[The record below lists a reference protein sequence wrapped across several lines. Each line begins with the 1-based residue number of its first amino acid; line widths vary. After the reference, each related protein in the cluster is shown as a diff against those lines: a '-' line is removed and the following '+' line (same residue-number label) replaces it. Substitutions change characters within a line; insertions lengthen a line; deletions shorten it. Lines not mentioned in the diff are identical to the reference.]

1 MLRPA
6 LGPCVQI
13 RTESRAGLPFGP
25 AGHSPRANSAHEGCT
40 RVSAA
45 HVSFAVVEIDR
56 PESLDPGQSSVLALG
71 DSVSC
76 AVIGAP
82 GTGKTTALVELLCDR
97 VHNRGF
103 SPDEVLVITP
113 TRASATAL
121 RDRLALR
128 MGVPS
133 NGPLARTANS
143 IAFQIVRGVAAV
155 RGQEP
160 PVLLTGAEQDQII
173 SELLAGDIAD
183 ATGPAWPDHLSEEV
197 RRLRGFRT
205 ELRDLMMRAV
215 ETGTAPERLAELA
228 VAAGRPEWAAAARFI
243 EGYDR
248 VKGSYR
254 DRSFDSAELAREA
267 AVLLREGESAPDELE
282 AAVGSLARLRL
293 LVLDDAQESTL
304 ATLTLVREFA
314 RRGVSVI
321 AFGDPDISTGTFRG
335 AHPDTLGRL
344 DDYLRVPTQPPI
356 VLDVVHRHGPAL
368 RSLVADVTARIGT
381 ARAGSQRRALA
392 AGTPAHSRARP
403 GVSTVLATSPSNEI
417 GVIARRLREAHVFE
431 NIAWDDMAVIVRSG
445 AQIAPLERGLA
456 SFDVPTRVS
465 RARVALRDEPVV
477 RAFTSIL
484 EVALGRR
491 ELIGDLA
498 ETLLLS
504 PLAGADAVLLRR
516 LKRALRQLEFSSG
529 GQRTGS
535 ELLVDA
541 LQMPLVLAR
550 IEPRVA
556 RKARILATM
565 LAETREAVATEA
577 SVEELLWQIWQ
588 TSGLAEPWRAQSLG
602 TGLVADEVGHDLDAV
617 VSLFSSAKRFVE
629 RSPEAPATVF
639 LEQLLDV
646 DVPEDTLARGATGRA
661 VTVTSPAGAIGTQFV
676 LVVVAGVQENVW
688 PNLRIRGT
696 LLGADA
702 LEGARR
708 GESSPVSDPRTA
720 VLHDELRMFAQ
731 AVSRASTE
739 LLVTAVDDDDL
750 TPSPLFRL
758 LPEPVP
764 GAVSRTPLSLRGLVG
779 VLRRTVSARGDS
791 QAASALA
798 TLAREGVP
806 GAHPAEWYG
815 LAGASSS
822 QPLVDLTDE
831 LARVTVSPSRMESFE
846 TCPLNWLIDHLGG
859 GSSNTSSQVG
869 TLIHEAMETTT
880 TSPDLDSSEES
891 LIELV
896 ESRWSELYFESSWL
910 SEIKR
915 REARQLVARLSS
927 YLSDFDRSR
936 GALLG
941 AESGFELEVDRA
953 LLRGT
958 IDRVELYP
966 DGSVVIVDLKTGK
979 RAYTAGE
986 IGENAQLGAYQLAF
1000 DAGLIAG
1007 VPDDS
1012 TPGGARLLI
1021 VSKTSRGK
1029 NYVDHTQAPRS
1040 ESELEAFRQ
1049 RVIADAAGMAGA
1061 HVDAKIGSH
1070 CLDPWS
1076 HGACRIH
1083 VIRAVSA

>member
-1 MLRPA
+1 MSVAR
-6 LGPCVQI
+6 
-13 RTESRAGLPFGP
+13 
-25 AGHSPRANSAHEGCT
+25 
-40 RVSAA
+40 
-45 HVSFAVVEIDR
+45 VSFALVEIDR
-56 PESLDPGQSSVLALG
+56 PERLDPAQFRVLALG
-71 DSVSC
+71 DSASC

-128 MGVPS
+128 LGVPS

-143 IAFQIVRGVAAV
+143 IAFQIVRGMAAV
-155 RGQEP
+155 RGDDP

-183 ATGPAWPDHLSEEV
+183 ASGPAWPEHLGDDV

-215 ETGTAPERLAELA
+215 ETGTSADRLAGLA
-228 VAAGRPEWAAAARFI
+228 ESAGRPEWAAAAQFI
-243 EGYDR
+243 EEYDR
-248 VKGSYR
+248 VKASYR

-267 AVLLREGESAPDELE
+267 AVLLREAESAPDELE

-314 RRGVSVI
+314 RRGVTVV

-335 AHPDTLGRL
+335 AHPDTLARL
-344 DDYLRVPTQPPI
+344 DEYLGVPTEPAI
-356 VLDVVHRHGPAL
+356 VLDVVHRHGAHV

-392 AGTPAHSRARP
+392 ADDAAHSRARS
-403 GVSTVLATSPSNEI
+403 GVSTVLATSPSDEI
-417 GVIARRLREAHVFE
+417 AVIARRLREAHVFE
-431 NIAWDDMAVIVRSG
+431 DVAWDDMAVIVRSG
-445 AQIAPLERGLA
+445 SQIAPLERGLA
-456 SFDVPTRVS
+456 AFDVPTRVS

-477 RAFTSIL
+477 RAFASIL
-484 EVALGRR
+484 EIAFGRR
-491 ELIGDLA
+491 ALTAELA
-498 ETLLLS
+498 EALLLS
-504 PLAGADAVLLRR
+504 PLAGSDAVLLRR
-516 LKRALRQLEFSSG
+516 LKRALRQLEFESG

-550 IEPRVA
+550 IEPRVG
-556 RKARILATM
+556 RKARLLASMIL
-565 LAETREAVATEA
+565 LAREGASTEA
-577 SVEELLWQIWQ
+577 SVEELLWQIWE

-602 TGLVADEVGHDLDAV
+602 TGLVADETAHDLDAV
-617 VSLFSSAKRFVE
+617 VALFSSAKRFVE

-646 DVPEDTLARGATGRA
+646 DVPEDTLARAATGRA
-661 VTVTSPAGAIGTQFV
+661 VTVMSPAGAVGTEFA
-676 LVVVAGVQENVW
+676 LVVVSGLQENVW

-708 GESSPVSDPRTA
+708 GEASPVLDQRTA

-731 AVSRASTE
+731 AISRAAGE
-739 LLVTAVDDDDL
+739 LLVTAVDDDDSS
-750 TPSPLFRL
+750 PSPLFRL

-779 VLRRTVSARGDS
+779 VLRRTVAARGDS

-798 TLAREGVP
+798 TLAREAVP

-815 LAGASSS
+815 LAAASSTE
-822 QPLVDLTDE
+822 PLVGLSDE
-831 LARVTVSPSRMESFE
+831 AARVTVSPSRMESFE

-869 TLIHEAMETTT
+869 TLIHEAMETSTT
-880 TSPDLDSSEES
+880 AAAPDTSEQALFDLVDA
-891 LIELV
+891 
-896 ESRWSELYFESSWL
+896 RWGELYFESSWL

-915 REARQLVARLSS
+915 REARQLVARLST
-927 YLSDFDRSR
+927 YLADFDRQ
-936 GALLG
+936 GGTLLG
-941 AESGFELEVDRA
+941 AESKFELEVDQA
-953 LLRGT
+953 VLRGT

-979 RAYTAGE
+979 RAYTAAE

-1000 DAGLIAG
+1000 DAGLIEG
-1007 VPDDS
+1007 VPADA

-1021 VSKTSRGK
+1021 VSKASRGK
-1029 NYVDHTQAPRS
+1029 NFVDHTQTPRS
-1040 ESELEAFRQ
+1040 PSELEEFRQ
-1049 RVIADAAGMAGA
+1049 RILTDASGMAGS
-1061 HVDAKIGSH
+1061 HVDARIGSH

>member
-1 MLRPA
+1 
-6 LGPCVQI
+6 
-13 RTESRAGLPFGP
+13 
-25 AGHSPRANSAHEGCT
+25 
-40 RVSAA
+40 
-45 HVSFAVVEIDR
+45 VEIDR
-56 PESLDPGQSSVLALG
+56 PERLDAGQLQLLTLD
-71 DSVSC
+71 DSASC

-82 GTGKTTALVELLCDR
+82 GTGKTTALVEMLCER
-97 VHNRGF
+97 VHSRGY
-103 SPDEVLVITP
+103 SPDDVLVITP

-155 RGQEP
+155 RGQQP

-183 ATGPAWPDHLSEEV
+183 GSGPAWPDHLGEDV

-215 ETGTAPERLAELA
+215 ETGTPPGRLADLA
-228 VAAGRPEWAAAARFI
+228 EGAKRPEWAAAARFI
-243 EGYDR
+243 ESYDR
-248 VKGSYR
+248 VKSSYR

-267 AVLLREGESAPDELE
+267 AVLLREGESAPDEIE

-314 RRGVSVI
+314 RRGVAVI

-335 AHPDTLGRL
+335 AHPDALARLGE
-344 DDYLRVPTQPPI
+344 YLRIPVEPPI
-356 VLDVVHRHGPAL
+356 VLDVVHRHDARL
-368 RSLVADVTARIGT
+368 RALVADVTARIGT
-381 ARAGSQRRALA
+381 ARAGSQRRAVSA
-392 AGTPAHSRARP
+392 DQPAHSQARP
-403 GVSTVLATSPSNEI
+403 LVSTVLATSPSDEI

-431 NIAWDDMAVIVRSG
+431 NVAWDDMAVIVRSG
-445 AQIAPLERGLA
+445 SQVAPLERGLA
-456 SFDVPTRVS
+456 AFDVPTRVS

-477 RAFTSIL
+477 RAFASIL
-484 EVALGRR
+484 EIAFGRR
-491 ELIGDLA
+491 ELTGELA
-498 ETLLLS
+498 EALLLS
-504 PLAGADAVLLRR
+504 PLAASDAVLLRR
-516 LKRALRQLEFSSG
+516 LKRSLRQLEFESG
-529 GQRTGS
+529 GHRTGS

-550 IEPRVA
+550 IESRVG
-556 RKARILATM
+556 RKARTLASM
-565 LAETREAVATEA
+565 IALAREAASTEA
-577 SVEELLWQIWQ
+577 SVEEILWQIWHA
-588 TSGLAEPWRAQSLG
+588 SGLAEPWRTQSLG
-602 TGLVADEVGHDLDAV
+602 TGLVADEAAHDLDAV

-629 RSPEAPATVF
+629 RSPEAPGTVF

-708 GESSPVSDPRTA
+708 GETPAVLDQRTA
-720 VLHDELRMFAQ
+720 VLHDELRLFAQ
-731 AVSRASTE
+731 AISRASTE
-739 LLVTAVDDDDL
+739 LLVTAVDDDDSS
-750 TPSPLFRL
+750 PSPLFRL
-758 LPEPVP
+758 LPEPVAA
-764 GAVSRTPLSLRGLVG
+764 AVSRTPLSLRGLVG

-798 TLAREGVP
+798 TLAREAVP

-815 LAGASSS
+815 MAGPSSME
-822 QPLVDLTDE
+822 PLVDLSDDD
-831 LARVTVSPSRMESFE
+831 ARVRVSPSRMESFE

-869 TLIHEAMETTT
+869 TLVHEAMETSTT
-880 TSPDLDSSEES
+880 TPDADISEEA
-891 LIELV
+891 LFELV
-896 ESRWSELYFESSWL
+896 DSRWSELYFESPWL

-915 REARQLVARLSS
+915 REARQLVGRLSS
-927 YLSDFDRSR
+927 YLADFDRQH

-941 AESGFELEVDRA
+941 AESGFELEVDHA
-953 LLRGT
+953 ILRGT

-979 RAYTAGE
+979 RAYTAAE
-986 IGENAQLGAYQLAF
+986 IAENAQLGAYQLAF
-1000 DAGLIAG
+1000 DAGLISG
-1007 VPDDS
+1007 VPVDS
-1012 TPGGARLLI
+1012 NPGGARLLI
-1021 VSKTSRGK
+1021 VSKASRGK

-1040 ESELEAFRQ
+1040 RSELAAFRE
-1049 RVIADAAGMAGA
+1049 RIMSDASGMAAA
-1061 HVDAKIGSH
+1061 HVDARIGSH

>member
-1 MLRPA
+1 
-6 LGPCVQI
+6 
-13 RTESRAGLPFGP
+13 
-25 AGHSPRANSAHEGCT
+25 
-40 RVSAA
+40 
-45 HVSFAVVEIDR
+45 VEIDR
-56 PESLDPGQSSVLALG
+56 PERLNPGQAHLLTLDDTS
-71 DSVSC
+71 SC

-82 GTGKTTALVELLCDR
+82 GTGKTTALVEMLCDR

-173 SELLAGDIAD
+173 SELLAGHIAD
-183 ATGPAWPDHLSEEV
+183 GTGPVWPEHLGEDV

-215 ETGTAPERLAELA
+215 ETGTAPERLAA
-228 VAAGRPEWAAAARFI
+228 VADAAGRPEWKAAALFVD
-243 EGYDR
+243 EYDR
-248 VKGSYR
+248 VKNSYR

-314 RRGVSVI
+314 RRGVAVI

-335 AHPDTLGRL
+335 AHPDSLARLGE
-344 DDYLRVPTQPPI
+344 YLRIPVEPPV
-356 VLDVVHRHGPAL
+356 VLDVVHRHGVQL

-381 ARAGSQRRALA
+381 ARAGSQRRAVA
-392 AGTPAHSRARP
+392 ADQPAHSRARP
-403 GVSTVLATSPSNEI
+403 MVSTVLATSPSDEI

-431 NIAWDDMAVIVRSG
+431 NVAWDDMAVIVRSG
-445 AQIAPLERGLA
+445 SQIAPLERGLA
-456 SFDVPTRVS
+456 AFDVPTRVS
-465 RARVALRDEPVV
+465 RARVAPRDEPVV
-477 RAFTSIL
+477 RAFASIL
-484 EVALGRR
+484 EIALGRR
-491 ELIGDLA
+491 QLTGELA
-498 ETLLLS
+498 ESLLLS
-504 PLAGADAVLLRR
+504 PLAASDAVLLRC
-516 LKRALRQLEFSSG
+516 LKRALRQLEFESG
-529 GQRTGS
+529 GHRTGA

-550 IEPRVA
+550 VEPRVG
-556 RKARILATM
+556 RKARLIASMIALV
-565 LAETREAVATEA
+565 REAVSTEA
-577 SVEELLWQIWQ
+577 SIEELLWQIWE
-588 TSGLAEPWRAQSLG
+588 TSGLAEPWRIQSLG
-602 TGLVADEVGHDLDAV
+602 TGLVADEVAHDLDAV
-617 VSLFSSAKRFVE
+617 VALFSSAKRFVE

-639 LEQLLDV
+639 LEQLLDA

-708 GESSPVSDPRTA
+708 EETPAVHDQRTA

-739 LLVTAVDDDDL
+739 LLVTAVDDDDSS
-750 TPSPLFRL
+750 PSPLLHL

-779 VLRRTVSARGDS
+779 VLRRTVTARGDS

-798 TLAREGVP
+798 TLSREAVP
-806 GAHPAEWYG
+806 GAHPTEWYG
-815 LAGASSS
+815 LAGVSSAE
-822 QPLVDLTDE
+822 PLVDLSDE
-831 LARVTVSPSRMESFE
+831 AARVTVSPSRMESFE

-859 GSSNTSSQVG
+859 GTSNTSSQVG
-869 TLIHEAMETTT
+869 TLIHEAMETSTT
-880 TSPDLDSSEES
+880 APHPDTSEEA
-891 LIELV
+891 LFDLV
-896 ESRWSELYFESSWL
+896 DSRWNELYFESPWL

-915 REARQLVARLSS
+915 VEARKLVARLST
-927 YLSDFDRSR
+927 YLADFDRQH
-936 GALLG
+936 ATLLG
-941 AESGFELEVDRA
+941 AESKFELEVDHA
-953 LLRGT
+953 VLRGT

-979 RAYTAGE
+979 RAYTAAE

-1000 DAGLIAG
+1000 DAGLIEG
-1007 VPDDS
+1007 VPEDAK
-1012 TPGGARLLI
+1012 PGGARLLI
-1021 VSKTSRGK
+1021 VSKSSRGK
-1029 NYVDHTQAPRS
+1029 NFVDHTQAPRS
-1040 ESELEAFRQ
+1040 RVQLEEFR
-1049 RVIADAAGMAGA
+1049 RRILTDASGMAAG
-1061 HVDAKIGSH
+1061 HVDARIGSH

>member
-1 MLRPA
+1 VVR
-6 LGPCVQI
+6 
-13 RTESRAGLPFGP
+13 
-25 AGHSPRANSAHEGCT
+25 
-40 RVSAA
+40 
-45 HVSFAVVEIDR
+45 VSFAVVEIDR
-56 PESLDPGQSSVLALG
+56 PERLDAGQQQLLTLDDAA
-71 DSVSC
+71 SC

-82 GTGKTTALVELLCDR
+82 GTGKTTALVEMLCDR
-97 VHNRGF
+97 VHNRGY
-103 SPDEVLVITP
+103 SPDDVLVITP

-183 ATGPAWPDHLSEEV
+183 GSGPAWPDHLGEDV

-215 ETGTAPERLAELA
+215 ETGTSPDRLAALA
-228 VAAGRPEWAAAARFI
+228 VAAQRPEWAAAARFI
-243 EGYDR
+243 ENYDR

-267 AVLLREGESAPDELE
+267 AVLLREGESAPDEIE

-314 RRGVSVI
+314 RRGVAVI

-335 AHPDTLGRL
+335 AHPDALARLGE
-344 DDYLRVPTQPPI
+344 YLRVPTEPAI
-356 VLDVVHRHGPAL
+356 VLDVVHRHDAQL
-368 RSLVADVTARIGT
+368 RALVADVTARIGT
-381 ARAGSQRRALA
+381 ARAGSQRRAIA
-392 AGTPAHSRARP
+392 ADRPAHARARP
-403 GVSTVLATSPSNEI
+403 LVSAVLATSPSDEI

-431 NIAWDDMAVIVRSG
+431 NVAWDDMAVIVRSG
-445 AQIAPLERGLA
+445 SQVAPLERGLA
-456 SFDVPTRVS
+456 AFDVPTRVS

-477 RAFTSIL
+477 RAFASIL
-484 EVALGRR
+484 EIAFGRR
-491 ELIGDLA
+491 ELTGELA
-498 ETLLLS
+498 EALLLS
-504 PLAGADAVLLRR
+504 PLAASDAVLLRR
-516 LKRALRQLEFSSG
+516 LKRSLRQLEFESG
-529 GQRTGS
+529 GHRSGA

-541 LQMPLVLAR
+541 LQLPLVLAR
-550 IEPRVA
+550 IEPRVG
-556 RKARILATM
+556 RKARILAQM
-565 LAETREAVATEA
+565 IALAREAASTEA
-577 SVEELLWQIWQ
+577 SVEEMLWQIWQ

-602 TGLVADEVGHDLDAV
+602 TGLVADEAAHDLDAV

-629 RSPEAPATVF
+629 RSPEAPGTVF

-708 GESSPVSDPRTA
+708 GESPAVLDQRTA

-739 LLVTAVDDDDL
+739 LLVTAVDDDDSS
-750 TPSPLFRL
+750 PSPLFRL
-758 LPEPVP
+758 LPEPVA

-779 VLRRTVSARGDS
+779 VLRRTVSARADS

-798 TLAREGVP
+798 TLARESVP

-815 LAGASSS
+815 LAGASSTE
-822 QPLVDLTDE
+822 PLVDLSDDD
-831 LARVTVSPSRMESFE
+831 ARVRVSPSRMESFE

-869 TLIHEAMETTT
+869 TLVHEAMETSTT
-880 TSPDLDSSEES
+880 GPDPDTSEDALFDLVD
-891 LIELV
+891 
-896 ESRWSELYFESSWL
+896 SRWSELYFESAWL

-915 REARQLVARLSS
+915 REARQLVARLST
-927 YLSDFDRSR
+927 YLADFDRQHA
-936 GALLG
+936 ALLG

-953 LLRGT
+953 VLRGT

-979 RAYTAGE
+979 RAYTAAE
-986 IGENAQLGAYQLAF
+986 IAENAQLGAYQLAF
-1000 DAGLIAG
+1000 DAGLIDG
-1007 VPDDS
+1007 VPADS
-1012 TPGGARLLI
+1012 KPGGARLLI
-1021 VSKTSRGK
+1021 VSKASRGK

-1040 ESELEAFRQ
+1040 QSELAAFRQ
-1049 RVIADAAGMAGA
+1049 RIMSDASGMAAA
-1061 HVDAKIGSH
+1061 HVEARIGSH

-1083 VIRAVSA
+1083 VIRAVSS

>member
-1 MLRPA
+1 M
-6 LGPCVQI
+6 
-13 RTESRAGLPFGP
+13 
-25 AGHSPRANSAHEGCT
+25 
-40 RVSAA
+40 
-45 HVSFAVVEIDR
+45 EIDR
-56 PESLDPGQSSVLALG
+56 PERLDPGQSRLLAL
-71 DSVSC
+71 DEFVSC

-82 GTGKTTALVELLCDR
+82 GTGKTTALVELLYDR

-113 TRASATAL
+113 TRASATTL

-128 MGVPS
+128 LGVSS

-160 PVLLTGAEQDQII
+160 PALLTGAEQDQII

-183 ATGPAWPDHLSEEV
+183 ATGPAWPQHLGEDV

-215 ETGTAPERLAELA
+215 ETGTTPERLADLA
-228 VAAGRPEWAAAARFI
+228 ESTGRPEWRAAAQFVD
-243 EGYDR
+243 GYDS
-248 VKGSYR
+248 VKNSYR

-267 AVLLREGESAPDELE
+267 AVLLREGESAPDGLV

-314 RRGVSVI
+314 RRGVTVI

-335 AHPDTLGRL
+335 AHPDALARLGE
-344 DDYLRVPTQPPI
+344 YLRIATGPPV
-356 VLDVVHRHGPAL
+356 VLDVVHRHGPQL

-381 ARAGSQRRALA
+381 ARSGSQRRAVA
-392 AGTPAHSRARP
+392 ADEPAHSRARP
-403 GVSTVLATSPSNEI
+403 RVAAVLATSPSDEI

-431 NIAWDDMAVIVRSG
+431 NVAWDDMAVIVRSG
-445 AQIAPLERGLA
+445 SQIAPLDRGLA
-456 SFDVPTRVS
+456 AFDVPTRVS

-477 RAFTSIL
+477 RAFASIL

-491 ELIGDLA
+491 ELTGEVA
-498 ETLLLS
+498 EALLLS
-504 PLAGADAVLLRR
+504 PLAGSDAVLLRR
-516 LKRALRQLEFSSG
+516 LKRALRQLEFESG
-529 GQRTGS
+529 GHRTGS
-535 ELLVDA
+535 ELLVEA
-541 LQMPLVLAR
+541 LKLPLVLAR
-550 IEPRVA
+550 IEPRLG
-556 RKARILATM
+556 RKARLLASM
-565 LAETREAVATEA
+565 IARASEAASTEA

-588 TSGLAEPWRAQSLG
+588 TSGVAEPWRTQSLG
-602 TGLVADEVGHDLDAV
+602 TGLVADEVAHDLDAV

-646 DVPEDTLARGATGRA
+646 DVPEDTLARGASGRA
-661 VTVTSPAGAIGTQFV
+661 VTVTSPAGAIGTQFA

-702 LEGARR
+702 LEGVRR
-708 GESSPVSDPRTA
+708 GENPAALDQRTA

-731 AVSRASTE
+731 AVSRASAE
-739 LLVTAVDDDDL
+739 LLVTAVDDDDHA
-750 TPSPLFRL
+750 PSPLFRL
-758 LPEPVP
+758 LPEPDP
-764 GAVSRTPLSLRGLVG
+764 TAVSRTPLSLRGLVG

-798 TLAREGVP
+798 ALAREAIP

-815 LAGASSS
+815 LAGVSSNG
-822 QPLVDLTDE
+822 PLVDLSDDD
-831 LARVTVSPSRMESFE
+831 ARVTVSPSRMESFE

-859 GSSNTSSQVG
+859 GSSNASSQVG
-869 TLIHEAMETTT
+869 TLIHEAMEASTTAVDPD
-880 TSPDLDSSEES
+880 TSEGALF
-891 LIELV
+891 ELV
-896 ESRWSELYFESSWL
+896 DSRWNELYFESAWL

-915 REARQLVARLSS
+915 REARQLVGRLST
-927 YLSDFDRSR
+927 YLADFDRQN

-953 LLRGT
+953 VLRGT

-966 DGSVVIVDLKTGK
+966 DGSVMIVDLKTGK
-979 RAYTAGE
+979 RVYTAAE
-986 IGENAQLGAYQLAF
+986 IDENAQLGAYQLAF
-1000 DAGLIAG
+1000 DAGLVAG
-1007 VPDDS
+1007 VPDDA
-1012 TPGGARLLI
+1012 TPGGARLLV
-1021 VSKTSRGK
+1021 VSKASKGK
-1029 NYVDHTQAPRS
+1029 NFVDHTQAPRS
-1040 ESELEAFRQ
+1040 PSELEAFRH
-1049 RVIADAAGMAGA
+1049 RILTDASGMAAA
-1061 HVDAKIGSH
+1061 HVDARIGSH

>member
-1 MLRPA
+1 M
-6 LGPCVQI
+6 
-13 RTESRAGLPFGP
+13 
-25 AGHSPRANSAHEGCT
+25 
-40 RVSAA
+40 SAA
-45 HVSFAVVEIDR
+45 HVSFALVEFDR
-56 PESLDPGQSSVLALG
+56 PYASDPAQLRVLALG
-71 DSVSC
+71 DSASC

-82 GTGKTTALVELLCDR
+82 GTGKTTTLVELLCHR
-97 VHNRGF
+97 VHDGGF

-128 MGVPS
+128 MAVPS

-143 IAFQIVRGVAAV
+143 IAFQIVRGMAAV
-155 RGQEP
+155 HGDEP

-173 SELLAGDIAD
+173 SELLDGDIAD
-183 ATGPAWPDHLSEEV
+183 ASGPAWPDHLAEDV

-215 ETGTAPERLAELA
+215 ETGTSTDRLATLA
-228 VAAGRPEWAAAARFI
+228 ESAGRPEWAAAAQFI

-248 VKGSYR
+248 VKTSYR

-267 AVLLREGESAPDELE
+267 AVLLRAAESAPDELE

-314 RRGVSVI
+314 RRGVAVV

-335 AHPDTLGRL
+335 AHPDTLARL
-344 DDYLRVPTQPPI
+344 GDYLGVSTEPPI
-356 VLDVVHRHGPAL
+356 VLDTVHRHGAQL
-368 RSLVADVTARIGT
+368 RSLVADVTGRIGT
-381 ARAGSQRRALA
+381 ARAGSQRRAVA
-392 AGTPAHSRARP
+392 AGEAAHSRVRP
-403 GVSTVLATSPSNEI
+403 GVSTVLATSPSDEI

-431 NIAWDDMAVIVRSG
+431 NVAWDDMAVIVRSG
-445 AQIAPLERGLA
+445 SQIAPLERGLA
-456 SFDVPTRVS
+456 AFDVPTRVS

-477 RAFTSIL
+477 RAFASIL

-491 ELIGDLA
+491 ELTGDLA
-498 ETLLLS
+498 ESLLLS
-504 PLAGADAVLLRR
+504 PLAASDAVLLRR
-516 LKRALRQLEFSSG
+516 LKRALRQLEFEAG
-529 GQRTGS
+529 GHRTGS

-550 IEPRVA
+550 IEPRVGRKARLLASMIDIA
-556 RKARILATM
+556 RKAAS
-565 LAETREAVATEA
+565 TEA
-577 SVEELLWQIWQ
+577 SVEELLWQIWE

-602 TGLVADEVGHDLDAV
+602 TGLIADETSHELDAV
-617 VSLFSSAKRFVE
+617 VALFSSAKRFVE

-646 DVPEDTLARGATGRA
+646 DVPEDTLARAATARA
-661 VTVTSPAGAIGTQFV
+661 VTVTSPAGAVGTQFA

-708 GESSPVSDPRTA
+708 GEAPA

-731 AVSRASTE
+731 AISRASAE
-739 LLVTAVDDDDL
+739 LLVTAVDDDDSS
-750 TPSPLFRL
+750 PSPLFRL

-764 GAVSRTPLSLRGLVG
+764 GAISRTPLSLRGLVG
-779 VLRRTVSARGDS
+779 VLRRSVATRGDS
-791 QAASALA
+791 QSVSALA
-798 TLAREGVP
+798 TLAREAVP

-822 QPLVDLTDE
+822 EPLVDLSDE
-831 LARVTVSPSRMESFE
+831 ESRVTVSPSRMESFE

-869 TLIHEAMETTT
+869 TLIHEAMETST
-880 TSPDLDSSEES
+880 TSDAPDTSEEAMFD
-891 LIELV
+891 LV
-896 ESRWSELYFESSWL
+896 DSRWSELYFESSWL

-915 REARQLVARLSS
+915 REARQLVSRLST
-927 YLSDFDRSR
+927 YLAEFDRQ
-936 GALLG
+936 GGTLLG
-941 AESGFELEVDRA
+941 AESKFELEVDQA
-953 LLRGT
+953 VLRGT

-979 RAYTAGE
+979 RAYSASE

-1000 DAGLIAG
+1000 DAGLIEG
-1007 VPDDS
+1007 VPADAMS
-1012 TPGGARLLI
+1012 GGARLLI
-1021 VSKTSRGK
+1021 VSKSSRGK
-1029 NYVDHTQAPRS
+1029 NFVDHTQAPRS
-1040 ESELEAFRQ
+1040 SSELEEFR
-1049 RVIADAAGMAGA
+1049 RRIIADASGMAGS
-1061 HVDAKIGSH
+1061 HVEARIGSH